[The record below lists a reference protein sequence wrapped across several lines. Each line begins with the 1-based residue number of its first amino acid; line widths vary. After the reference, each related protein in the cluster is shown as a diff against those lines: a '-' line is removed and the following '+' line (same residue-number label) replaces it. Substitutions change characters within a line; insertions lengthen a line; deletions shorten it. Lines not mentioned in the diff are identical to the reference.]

1 MAKRCDD
8 PECFW
13 EKLDEL
19 SALIKKQDVSIRE
32 LTEEVSYL
40 NEKVDS
46 QSLMLTDAF
55 RYIKE
60 LEARTPFTQTE
71 GY

>member
-1 MAKRCDD
+1 MIKRCDD

-19 SALIKKQDVSIRE
+19 TSLIKKQDESIRE

-40 NEKVDS
+40 TEKVNS

-55 RYIKE
+55 KYIKE
-60 LEARTPFTQTE
+60 LEARTQLT
-71 GY
+71 

>member
-1 MAKRCDD
+1 MTKRCDD

-19 SALIKKQDVSIRE
+19 SSLIKKQDESIRE

-40 NEKVDS
+40 TEKINS
-46 QSLMLTDAF
+46 QALMLTDAF
-55 RYIKE
+55 RYIKD
-60 LEARTPFTQTE
+60 LEARTLLTPNME
-71 GY
+71 

>member
-19 SALIKKQDVSIRE
+19 SALIKKQEESIRE
-32 LTEEVSYL
+32 LTEEISYL
-40 NEKVDS
+40 NEKIDS
-46 QSLMLTDAF
+46 QTIMLNDAF
-55 RYIKE
+55 RYIKV
-60 LEARTPFTQTE
+60 LEARTTLTSTE
-71 GY
+71 E

>member
-19 SALIKKQDVSIRE
+19 TALINKQDVSIRE

-40 NEKVDS
+40 NEKINS
-46 QSLMLTDAF
+46 QSLMLSDAF
-55 RYIKE
+55 RYIKD
-60 LEARTPFTQTE
+60 LEARTLFTPNE
-71 GY
+71 E

>member
-19 SALIKKQDVSIRE
+19 SALIKKQDESIRE
-32 LTEEVSYL
+32 LTEEVNYL
-40 NEKVDS
+40 TEKVNS
-46 QSLMLTDAF
+46 QTIMLTDAF
-55 RYIKE
+55 KYIKE
-60 LEARTPFTQTE
+60 LEARAHLT
-71 GY
+71 